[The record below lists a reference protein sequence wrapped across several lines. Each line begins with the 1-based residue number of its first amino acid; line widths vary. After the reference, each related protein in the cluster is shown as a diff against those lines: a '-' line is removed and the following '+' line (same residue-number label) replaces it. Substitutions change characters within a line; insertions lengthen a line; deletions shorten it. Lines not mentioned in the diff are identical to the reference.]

1 MMQEVGE
8 QSRDTCGNVQAGFVQ
23 AASEIMYSNPSN
35 LTVSSKKDGIC
46 MFSKVKK
53 VVRVIS

>member
-23 AASEIMYSNPSN
+23 AASEIMYSNPSS
-35 LTVSSKKDGIC
+35 LIVSSKKDGIC

-53 VVRVIS
+53 VVT